1 MKMTKKNRI
10 ETVFHNRRPD
20 QKIMSLFVTAG
31 YPEVEKTPELVIELT
46 KSGADI
52 IELGMPFSDPLAD
65 GPTIQF
71 ANKTAIDQGVNIE
84 SIFEM
89 VRRIREKSEV
99 PVVLMGYINPVLK
112 FGLNSFF
119 SRAAGCGVDGVIIPD
134 APPGE
139 LPELDEL
146 AAGNGI
152 ATIYLV
158 APNTPDERMKEID
171 KRSSGFV
178 YCVSV
183 AGVTGAR
190 KGAEVS
196 RSVASF
202 IQRVSSNITKNPVLI
217 GFGISSREDAVQ
229 ISKEVDGFIVG
240 SALIDKIREEY
251 PGNNWI
257 QKTADFVKVLKNG
270 EPQKQVM

>member
-1 MKMTKKNRI
+1 MSKKNRI
-10 ETVFHNRRPD
+10 ETIFHNRRPD

-31 YPEVEKTPELVIELT
+31 YPEVEKTPELVVELT

-119 SRAAGCGVDGVIIPD
+119 SRAAECGVDGVIIPD

-196 RSVASF
+196 RSVTSF
-202 IQRVSSNITKNPVLI
+202 IQRVTSNVTKNPVLI
-217 GFGISSREDAVQ
+217 GFGISSHEDAVQ

-251 PGNNWI
+251 PASDWI
-257 QKTADFVKVLKNG
+257 QKTADFVKVLKIG
-270 EPQKQVM
+270 EHQKQVM